1 MKKKFDKKRIY
12 AVITEKFC
20 LNGSSI
26 NTLKDVLKAGVKI
39 VQLREKN
46 MNRDKLIKLAIKYRK
61 LTIHYGAIFIVN
73 DFPDIAYM
81 VKADGVHL
89 GQDDMSVE
97 EVRAKYPELII
108 GISTHCMKEAA
119 LAMKRGAD
127 YINIGPIFRTKTKD
141 ISKYKPI
148 GCFKLKKIADKIT
161 IPFTVMGGIKTS
173 NIRKVSAAG
182 AEIFAMIT
190 EITMAENIGGRIAAI
205 NKTIGAAEAQNLYL
219 TNF

>member
-1 MKKKFDKKRIY
+1 
-12 AVITEKFC
+12 
-20 LNGSSI
+20 
-26 NTLKDVLKAGVKI
+26 
-39 VQLREKN
+39 
-46 MNRDKLIKLAIKYRK
+46 
-61 LTIHYGAIFIVN
+61 
-73 DFPDIAYM
+73 
-81 VKADGVHL
+81 
-89 GQDDMSVE
+89 MSVE